1 MLVKARIDS
10 STLVDKGL
18 ELMYLRGYN
27 DVSIK
32 DLVDAAGMP
41 KGSFY
46 NHFKSKEDFA
56 LAVIDRY
63 GVLWHAVIQQYLA
76 ERKVPARVRFER
88 FFDHMIASYETEYK
102 FTKGC
107 LAGNF
112 SQEMGDVNPIFAERV
127 DKIFRAAETFF
138 INAVRDGQKEG
149 SVDPK
154 LDPERTGEFLL
165 SAFEGAMVRMK
176 SARNAEPLLAFRTL
190 VFSTIIR

>member
-1 MLVKARIDS
+1 
-10 STLVDKGL
+10 
-18 ELMYLRGYN
+18 MYLRGYN

-46 NHFKSKEDFA
+46 NHFKSKEDFG

-63 GVLWHAVIQQYLA
+63 GELWHGEIHQFLA
-76 ERKVPARVRFER
+76 DRKVPARTRFER
-88 FFDHMIASYETEYK
+88 FFDHMIFSYEKEYH

-112 SQEMGDVNPIFAERV
+112 SQEMGDVNPLFAERV
-127 DKIFRAAETFF
+127 DKVFKGAEHYF
-138 INAVRDGQKEG
+138 INAVRDGQREG

-165 SAFEGAMVRMK
+165 SSFEGAMMRMK
-176 SARNAEPLLAFRTL
+176 SARSAEPLMAFRTL

>member
-1 MLVKARIDS
+1 MARIDS
-10 STLVDKGL
+10 NTLVDKGL

-63 GVLWHAVIQQYLA
+63 GELWHGIIQQFLGD
-76 ERKVPARVRFER
+76 RSLPAKSRLER
-88 FFDHMIASYETEYK
+88 FFDHMISSCETELHY
-102 FTKGC
+102 TKGC

-112 SQEMGDVNPIFAERV
+112 SQEMGDVNPVFAERV
-127 DKIFRAAETFF
+127 DKVFRGAEVHF
-138 INAVRDGQKEG
+138 INAIRDGQQEG
-149 SVDPK
+149 TIDPK

-165 SAFEGAMVRMK
+165 NAFEGAMVRMK
-176 SARNAEPLLAFRTL
+176 SARSSEPLLAFRSL
-190 VFSTIIR
+190 VFSTVLK